1 MLERA
6 YDAGTYRRSEA
17 DHEYGD
23 TVHILADP
31 LALGLLARLCHPDTT
46 QPDFNRLIRELYRQ
60 LLAVVLNAEFP
71 RVVVE
76 SPTRMQAATERGV
89 FRGAVLDPATDV
101 VVVDVARA
109 GIVPGMVCFDYCS
122 DVFEPS
128 RVRQDHVVMSRT
140 TDANGTVTGATI
152 VGDKVGGSIDGRY
165 VLFPDPMGAT
175 GSSLAEAIDY
185 YKANHGNAPTRI
197 ITMNLINT
205 PEFIQTMQDRHPE
218 VVMYTLRLDRGM
230 SDASVLQS
238 RLGAHRANESGLS
251 EVDYIVP
258 GGGGF
263 GELMNN
269 SWV

>member
-6 YDAGTYRRSEA
+6 YDSGSYRRNEC
-17 DHEYGD
+17 DHDYGEG
-23 TVHILADP
+23 VHILGDP

-60 LLAVVLNAEFP
+60 LLGVVLNAEFP

-89 FRGAVLDPATDV
+89 FRGAILDPETDV

-109 GIVPGMVCFDYCS
+109 GMIPGMVCFDYCS
-122 DVFEPS
+122 DVFEPR

-140 TDANGTVTGATI
+140 TDEDGNVTGAEI
-152 VGDKVGGSIDGRY
+152 VGDKVGGSIDGRI

-175 GSSLAEAIDY
+175 GSSLAQAIDY
-185 YKANHGNAPTRI
+185 YKANHGDAPRRI

-205 PEFIQTMQDRHPE
+205 PEFIRTMQARHPD

-230 SDASVLQS
+230 SDVTAFER
-238 RLGAHRANESGLS
+238 RLGESPALESGLS